1 MLGVKSMFTI
11 MFTKF
16 HMTAC
21 YDQDVQMSISE
32 CTKPW
37 VQQWRTTPGASLVS

>member
-1 MLGVKSMFTI
+1 MLGVNSVFTI

-32 CTKPW
+32 CTKPS